1 MKIKKS
7 LLEAV
12 EEKAV
17 GVTIPILNSE
27 DLVIK
32 PTAIASAAYVDGIES
47 GKRWRDRFKAQ
58 CDEVVEE
65 HEDVLDY
72 EDKDRVEGNKPVV
85 ADKPVKIVDGKLT
98 EDSHAKVAK
107 PEGDKVRAYNN
118 ALKYA
123 KKDSAPYCYG
133 YTNNRLGGKFFAFD
147 QPFKWDGDDK
157 AFRSQY
163 KNAEVIY
170 IAYPDKNFIEE
181 ALEESLVK
189 APALGLDEITPFFE
203 MCDRLGLKT
212 LGDFERF
219 MREYGKDKDPITA
232 LKDYFIDE
240 LEDLDFKA
248 KKESLV
254 ESVNVARCKD
264 ILNNDIDWS
273 EVDEIGD
280 VDLAVEQLRSLN
292 TEGEISD
299 DEYNYIMSHW
309 DELLELESLNE
320 SAEEES
326 SQEPEEEVEEDQ
338 FSPLVKIDLGKFKP
352 WGNAVDTYNQVKAAD
367 KMYDLERLIEKAWP
381 DGIEDATLND
391 LLAEDRDFL
400 ETTLDMKFE
409 ESEN

>member
-17 GVTIPILNSE
+17 GVTIPMLNSE
-27 DLVIK
+27 DLIIK

-58 CDEVVEE
+58 CGKVVEE
-65 HEDVLDY
+65 HKDVLDY
-72 EDKDRVEGNKPVV
+72 EDKARIEGNAPVV
-85 ADKPVKIVDGKLT
+85 AEKPVHIESQKLT

-107 PEGDKVRAYNN
+107 PEGDRIKAYNN

-123 KKDSAPYCYG
+123 KKDNIPYCYG

-163 KNAEVIY
+163 KNAGVIY
-170 IAYPDKNFIEE
+170 IAYPDKNFVEE
-181 ALEESLVK
+181 ALEESLIK

-203 MCDRLGLKT
+203 MCDRLGIKT

-219 MREYGKDKDPITA
+219 MKEYGKDKDPITA
-232 LKDYFIDE
+232 LKDYFVTE
-240 LEDLDFKA
+240 LQDLNFRA
-248 KKESLV
+248 QEGSLN
-254 ESVNVARCKD
+254 ESVNVTRCKD
-264 ILNNDIDWS
+264 ILNSDIDWS
-273 EVDEIGD
+273 EVDEVGD

-299 DEYNYIMSHW
+299 DEYDYIMNHW
-309 DELLELESLNE
+309 DELLEPESLTE
-320 SAEEES
+320 STEKEA
-326 SQEPEEEVEEDQ
+326 SQEPEGEVEEDQ
-338 FSPLVKIDLGKFKP
+338 LSPLVKIDLGKFKP
-352 WGNAVDTYNQVKAAD
+352 WGNAVDTYNQIKAAD
-367 KMYDLERLIEKAWP
+367 KIYDLERMIEKAWP

-400 ETTLDMKFE
+400 ETTLDMRFK
-409 ESEN
+409 ESED